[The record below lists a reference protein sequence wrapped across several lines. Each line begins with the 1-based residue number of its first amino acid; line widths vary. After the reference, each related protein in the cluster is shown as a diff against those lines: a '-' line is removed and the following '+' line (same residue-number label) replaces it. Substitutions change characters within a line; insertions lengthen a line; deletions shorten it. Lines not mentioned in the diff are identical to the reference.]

1 MTTSFAG
8 WLLLVLASTLL
19 SLGMLSL
26 LLARGWSRRLRRL
39 RRRLLGSAWKP
50 VFIEPHR
57 LPEPP
62 RPAGHG
68 K

>member
-1 MTTSFAG
+1 MTSFAG
-8 WLLLVLASTLL
+8 WLLMVVLTGGASLLTLN
-19 SLGMLSL
+19 L
-26 LLARGWSRRLRRL
+26 LLARGWNRRLRRM

-57 LPEPP
+57 LPDPP
-62 RPAGHG
+62 RPAGH

>member
-1 MTTSFAG
+1 MTSFAG
-8 WLLLVLASTLL
+8 WLLLVILTAGASLLTLN
-19 SLGMLSL
+19 L

-39 RRRLLGSAWKP
+39 RRRLLGTAWKP

-57 LPEPP
+57 LPDPP
-62 RPAGHG
+62 RPADH